1 MRKAVGEERVEEGSE
16 EIFIVGLRVEEG
28 LLVTELLVPEIQTK
42 VFLAEVAEIVLVL
55 NQEKF

>member
-55 NQEKF
+55 NQENF

>member
-1 MRKAVGEERVEEGSE
+1 MRKAVGEERVEGRSE

-55 NQEKF
+55 NQENF

>member
-1 MRKAVGEERVEEGSE
+1 MRKAVGEERVEERSE

>member
-1 MRKAVGEERVEEGSE
+1 MRKAVGDERVEEGSE

-55 NQEKF
+55 NQENF